1 MTLIPV
7 ASRNALMLS
16 SNAFPSASI
25 HWPKTSTVLPLN
37 SPAFARLSSL
47 PVAADGETLGWA
59 LVLAGGWVAG
69 AADFVAA
76 GGFAH
81 AEAAIAVAA
90 ANVRNRRCVIRLLRG
105 PFVRAIPARRSAP
118 IPSWCARW

>member
-1 MTLIPV
+1 MSMIPV
-7 ASRNALMLS
+7 SSRDALILS

-47 PVAADGETLGWA
+47 PVAADGERLGWA

-81 AEAAIAVAA
+81 AEAANAGAA
-90 ANVRNRRCVIRLLRG
+90 GKVRKPRWGIPLL
-105 PFVRAIPARRSAP
+105 PVRS
-118 IPSWCARW
+118 